1 MKSSGMLLMVTEDG
15 EGLVEALENKGIKAA
30 LIGRFTD
37 NNDKVVI
44 NGEEKRFLEK
54 IKQDSIYKINKNQQ
68 KG

>member
-1 MKSSGMLLMVTEDG
+1 M
-15 EGLVEALENKGIKAA
+15 
-30 LIGRFTD
+30 IGRFTD
-37 NNDKVVI
+37 NNDKVVV